1 MTRRGARGCRC
12 HRGPPAGG
20 TGRPRLEPGCAL
32 VRAERPHAPLERV
45 AGGQGQPRC
54 GDTRRQRRLVR
65 AGSQRRRGRLFPRAV
80 IVFLYVVVF
89 MDLLLCKN
97 IYLLCKSPDLGQST
111 ISGGWMNILRLLTLL
126 SFFLTS
132 SSSPTDHRTGRT
144 DTPQHAV
151 V

>member
-1 MTRRGARGCRC
+1 MRSARMPLPSRPSCRR
-12 HRGPPAGG
+12 
-20 TGRPRLEPGCAL
+20 TGRPRLELGCAL

-45 AGGQGQPRC
+45 AGGRGQPRC

-151 V
+151 G